1 MIHYSAVLF
10 DWVGTLVHLQSG
22 RWRLRRAHEALRRP
36 YDDDDVEGLA
46 SVLRDAH
53 GLPDVQ
59 EAIRIEDHSAANFRR
74 ANLLWFASA
83 GLDAEL
89 ADALH
94 AMSSDPRTHPPYPES
109 VGVLSRIHDRGVR
122 IGVVSDF
129 SFDLRPAIAEHGFA
143 PFVDAVVISFEHG
156 FQKPDPRMFTTALD
170 LLEVSADETLMVGDR
185 ASHDGAAAT
194 VGIDTLILPMPAD
207 VSHPQLETVVR
218 LIGAAPE

>member
-22 RWRLRRAHEALRRP
+22 RWRLRRAHEALGRP
-36 YDDDDVEGLA
+36 CDDHAVEALA
-46 SVLRDAH
+46 SALRDAH
-53 GLPDVQ
+53 GLPDFQ
-59 EAIRIEDHSAANFRR
+59 EAIRVEDHSAENFRR

-83 GLDAEL
+83 GLDADL

-109 VGVLSRIHDRGVR
+109 LGVLASIHDRGIR

-129 SFDLRPAIAEHGFA
+129 SFDLRPAITEHNFA
-143 PFVDAVVISFEHG
+143 PFVDADVISFEHG

-170 LLEVSADETLMVGDR
+170 LLEVHADETLMVEDR
-185 ASHDGAAAT
+185 ASHDGAAAS
-194 VGIDTLILPMPAD
+194 VGIDTLILPMPD
-207 VSHPQLETVVR
+207 DISHPHLETVVR
-218 LIGAAPE
+218 IAGTTT